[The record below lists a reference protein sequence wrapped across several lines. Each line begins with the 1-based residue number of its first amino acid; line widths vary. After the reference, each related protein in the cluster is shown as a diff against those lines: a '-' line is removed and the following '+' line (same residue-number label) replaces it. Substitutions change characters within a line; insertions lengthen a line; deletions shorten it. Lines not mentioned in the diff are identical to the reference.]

1 MSLRICFKSGEKQKQ
16 MEESRLKNQ
25 GAITS
30 LKQILKDMK

>member
-1 MSLRICFKSGEKQKQ
+1 MQVQFINQKQ